1 MTQKDSN
8 SKEMELVKNFL
19 ALDERG
25 QESALIILKSL
36 EFAQSVMCGTE
47 KGFSEKREVSK

>member
-8 SKEMELVKNFL
+8 SKEMELVKIFL

-47 KGFSEKREVSK
+47 KGFSKKREVAK

>member
-8 SKEMELVKNFL
+8 SKEMELVKIFL

-36 EFAQSVMCGTE
+36 EFAQSVMWGTE
-47 KGFSEKREVSK
+47 KGFSEKREVAK

>member
-47 KGFSEKREVSK
+47 KGFSEKREVAK

>member
-8 SKEMELVKNFL
+8 SKEMELVKIFL

-36 EFAQSVMCGTE
+36 EFAQSVMCGQKEEKTE
-47 KGFSEKREVSK
+47 SGA

>member
-8 SKEMELVKNFL
+8 SKEMELVKIFL

-47 KGFSEKREVSK
+47 KGFSDKREVAK

>member
-8 SKEMELVKNFL
+8 SKEMELVKIFL

-36 EFAQSVMCGTE
+36 EFAQAVMCGKKEEQTE
-47 KGFSEKREVSK
+47 SGA

>member
-8 SKEMELVKNFL
+8 SKEMEFVKIFL

>member
-8 SKEMELVKNFL
+8 SKEMELVKIFL

-36 EFAQSVMCGTE
+36 EFAQSVMCRTE

>member
-8 SKEMELVKNFL
+8 SKEMELVKIFL

-47 KGFSEKREVSK
+47 KGFSEKREGAK

>member
-8 SKEMELVKNFL
+8 SKEMELVKIFL

-47 KGFSEKREVSK
+47 KGFSEKREVAK

>member
-8 SKEMELVKNFL
+8 SKEMELVKIFL

-47 KGFSEKREVSK
+47 KGFSEKRGVAK

>member
-1 MTQKDSN
+1 MTQKDGN
-8 SKEMELVKNFL
+8 SKEMELVKIFL

-47 KGFSEKREVSK
+47 KGFFEKREVAK

>member
-8 SKEMELVKNFL
+8 SKEMEVVKIFL

-47 KGFSEKREVSK
+47 KGFSEKREVAK